1 MTEIS
6 RAIEIPLEQQSPPYW
21 FPAGGQHY
29 LTSSQ
34 WLRVIGKHLLLQ
46 HCSTSPHCWRWYS
59 NFYEISFVVVCSNIT
74 SHVRRGKY
82 WSCNCPEASMLLI
95 SYWTRS
101 EILPNRNQDLPI
113 GRQRIW
119 FAYLV
124 PSLGILVTKMQ
135 ISDLLIPIEVQMT
148 WNGRKVWSFIRSLL
162 GQSDYTGLSCQFL
175 ERLVACET
183 WTTWSLLKT
192 STV

>member
-1 MTEIS
+1 MTEIG

-74 SHVRRGKY
+74 CHILYVRPGKY

-95 SYWTRS
+95 RYWTRS
-101 EILPNRNQDLPI
+101 EILPNRNKDLPI

-135 ISDLLIPIEVQMT
+135 ISDLLIPIEVQ
-148 WNGRKVWSFIRSLL
+148 
-162 GQSDYTGLSCQFL
+162 
-175 ERLVACET
+175 
-183 WTTWSLLKT
+183 TT
-192 STV
+192 